1 MTFQSARRAAI
12 SSIAALF
19 FASMAVIAAT
29 PIIPIA

>member
-1 MTFQSARRAAI
+1 MTFQSAGRAAI

-19 FASMAVIAAT
+19 FAGIAVLAAT